1 MSACR
6 ACNAPI
12 IWADRD
18 TEVGGGGVAR
28 ERIALDQHEQIGGT
42 YRIEDG
48 KAVEI
53 PPDTSTLAF
62 KPHECTSAVRRGG

>member
-12 IWADRD
+12 VWADLD
-18 TEVGGGGVAR
+18 TEGGGGG

-53 PPDTSTLAF
+53 APDTSTLAF